1 MSTQPELLQLFDDL
15 ALAPALL
22 VEARYR
28 ERTLCARLL
37 TARASRR
44 FTVGAGR
51 RADAP
56 VDPRYLPERLPA
68 NDNHRLVE
76 ARAAGFV
83 INLSPAMRCCALR
96 TATHLR
102 IPCGEIVFDISAATP
117 PPAVPR
123 SWLRPGWRG
132 DLRITG
138 AVALGTLLLLLLVR
152 AVPSDP
158 HALSLDDV
166 GRSLRMAAA
175 HVIPPVVAEPAHVAG
190 RGPAGGG
197 APTASA
203 GPRGAAGDRA
213 ARPADARRATKG
225 PAVRQ
230 DARAVAAFVRDS
242 SLLAVLDGQR
252 GGAFA
257 EVIAEAPALGD
268 QAEDVLAHLDGRVV
282 ASAYGVGGLD
292 VSGTG
297 EGGADTGRPMLG
309 GAPGLPTIGRF
320 AGESGRERGYRD
332 NVGPLARREPRALQ
346 FIVQPTI
353 VRGSLDKEIV
363 RRIVRQHLNEVRF
376 CYEQALVRRPSLAG
390 RIVAQF
396 TIAPTGRV
404 LASALQSS
412 SLGEA
417 SVDACIVEATR
428 RWEFPRPAGGGVV
441 VVSYPFQL
449 SPAGG

>member
-1 MSTQPELLQLFDDL
+1 MSTQPELQQLFD
-15 ALAPALL
+15 APALL
-22 VEARYR
+22 IEARYR

-37 TARASRR
+37 PARASRG

-51 RADAP
+51 LADAP

-76 ARAAGFV
+76 PRGAGFV
-83 INLSPAMRCCALR
+83 INLSPAMRARALR

-102 IPCGEIVFDISAATP
+102 IPCGEVVFDISAAAP

-166 GRSLRMAAA
+166 GRSIRMTAAY
-175 HVIPPVVAEPAHVAG
+175 VIPPVVPVPERVTGP
-190 RGPAGGG
+190 GPAGGG

-230 DARAVAAFVRDS
+230 DARAVAAFVRENT
-242 SLLAVLDGQR
+242 LLAVLDGPR

-268 QAEDVLAHLDGRVV
+268 NVVDVLAHLDGRFV
-282 ASAYGVGGLD
+282 ASAFGVGGLG

-297 EGGADTGRPMLG
+297 RGGDDTGQPMLG
-309 GAPGLPTIGRF
+309 GAPGLHTIGIY
-320 AGESGRERGYRD
+320 GGQDGVERGHGD
-332 NVGPLARREPRALQ
+332 NVGTLTRRHPRPIQ

-353 VRGSLDKEIV
+353 LRGSLDKEIV
-363 RRIVRQHLNEVRF
+363 RRVVRQHLNEVRF
-376 CYEQALVRRPSLAG
+376 CYEQALVRRPALAG
-390 RIVAQF
+390 RVVTQF

-417 SVDACIVEATR
+417 TVDACIVAATR
-428 RWEFPRPAGGGVV
+428 RWEFPRPASGGIV

-449 SPAGG
+449 SSPGG